1 MFVSH
6 CVTEFMSSLCAVEFL
21 SDTRDKR
28 QIQVESRQKDLIDSD
43 DHSGSVNKKDSECYG
58 LSKTIQ
64 YQSYLTGPKQIVL
77 IFDWDE
83 LFQ

>member
-1 MFVSH
+1 MLVSH
-6 CVTEFMSSLCAVEFL
+6 CTELMSSYVRWNLLAIL
-21 SDTRDKR
+21 SIKGKIR
-28 QIQVESRQKDLIDSD
+28 IQSRQKDLIDSD

-64 YQSYLTGPKQIVL
+64 YQSYLTGLKQIVL